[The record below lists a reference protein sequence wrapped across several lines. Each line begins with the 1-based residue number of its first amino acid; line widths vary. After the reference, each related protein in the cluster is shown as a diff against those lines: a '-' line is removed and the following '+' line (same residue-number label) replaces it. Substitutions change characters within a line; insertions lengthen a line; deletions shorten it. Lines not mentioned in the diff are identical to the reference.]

1 MKLYYSPTSPY
12 ARIARVIARE
22 TGLISQIDEEIA
34 KTRLHGT
41 DYFQISPVARI
52 PALVVEGRL
61 IADTRDIAQ
70 YFEDISQT
78 VWIGEETPLAQTYRH
93 IAIGLLDGL
102 AVWSRE
108 SHRAEE
114 LRSDKIK
121 AYEKER
127 AEMAL
132 PWLNANSFA
141 CRDWNFAGV
150 ALACTFEY
158 SERNHLDVDWAG
170 LAPDL
175 TAWITSQA
183 TRPSM
188 QDTRAP

>member
-12 ARIARVIARE
+12 ARIVRVIARE
-22 TGLISQIDEEIA
+22 TGLISQIEEEIA
-34 KTRLHGT
+34 KTRVHGT
-41 DYFQISPVARI
+41 DYFQITPVARI
-52 PALVVEGRL
+52 PALVVDGRL

-70 YFEDISQT
+70 YFEDTSQT
-78 VWIGEETPLAQTYRH
+78 VWIGDETPLAQTYRQV
-93 IAIGLLDGL
+93 AIGLLDGL

-108 SHRAEE
+108 AHRDQA

-127 AEMAL
+127 AETAL

-141 CRDWNFAGV
+141 CREWNFSGV
-150 ALACTFEY
+150 ALTCAFEY
-158 SERNHLDVDWAG
+158 SQRNALDVDWAG

-175 TAWITSQA
+175 MAWMTTQMA
-183 TRPSM
+183 RPSM